1 MPYYS
6 PYPHSLPYS
15 SPLVLFLYSFFPL
28 PYSPILTHT
37 LWDGGDR
44 INLACITALL
54 SPGSILVM
62 TRSGPGS
69 SVSHHLVL
77 PRSKASYHIGGLTE
91 TLVKDVLVRLRAPY
105 VWSSDISSSSLSP
118 SLDSGGGGKKAFTKA
133 GPDFTV
139 TRPSGP
145 PVQIEVK
152 QRKRGYTMKPE
163 FGRWVAQFSQD
174 PGPSSRGPSSSPS
187 FPQTTLSGNDLPNQS
202 APAPT
207 RIVVFFT
214 NYGPAK
220 RRLLR
225 RWCAEADVM
234 LVELPAVPC
243 KRSGKDFEFN
253 GRSERRW
260 FARAYEKC
268 LKDLGRALGIQPPVK
283 DKAGPIG

>member
-1 MPYYS
+1 
-6 PYPHSLPYS
+6 
-15 SPLVLFLYSFFPL
+15 
-28 PYSPILTHT
+28 
-37 LWDGGDR
+37 
-44 INLACITALL
+44 
-54 SPGSILVM
+54 M
-62 TRSGPGS
+62 T

-91 TLVKDVLVRLRAPY
+91 TLVKDVLVRLRVPY
-105 VWSSDISSSSLSP
+105 VWSSDITSP
-118 SLDSGGGGKKAFTKA
+118 PDGLKTFVKA

-139 TRPSGP
+139 ALPRG

-163 FGRWVAQFSQD
+163 FERWVAQFSS
-174 PGPSSRGPSSSPS
+174 PSSRGPSSSS
-187 FPQTTLSGNDLPNQS
+187 PQTTLSENDPPNQS
-202 APAPT
+202 STAPAPT

-283 DKAGPIG
+283 AGPIR